1 MSSLFVRPAEF
12 TDIPD
17 VVAIIADGH
26 KRSRYKDQAWC
37 EGKLKTILRN
47 AIMRHGKG
55 REACAFVAVSG
66 GSVVGVIVGVL
77 DRLYGIS
84 INPYATDVF
93 FLTKQN
99 APAKAAAAL
108 LNQFEQWAKSIPDLI
123 EIRLGNT
130 GAVVDYVKS
139 GSLYDRRGY
148 ERDGYFF
155 RKAMQ

>member
-1 MSSLFVRPAEF
+1 MSAFTVRPAEF

-17 VVAIIADGH
+17 IVAVIADGH

-55 REACAFVAVSG
+55 REACAFVAVSAG
-66 GSVVGVIVGVL
+66 AVCGVIIGVL

-93 FLTKQN
+93 FLTNRK
-99 APAKAAAAL
+99 APVRAAAAL

-139 GSLYDRRGY
+139 GALYQRRGY

-155 RKAMQ
+155 RKAVQ